1 MPQTVPQYSPALGIR
16 LKGNQVSY
24 APGDTIIGHVY
35 RRNHAVSPSASIQIK
50 LGGRTKTKLI
60 VSSGGNKRT
69 TYRGRF
75 NLIPENIHWKQI
87 FEGPLHIEQGGDEQ
101 VWPFA
106 ITLPKY
112 VDPRY
117 LQNGEQHES
126 YLPLGA
132 TDCVLP
138 STYSYPTAGTT
149 EAFVEYYLT
158 ATLRMRGKG
167 ASDGA
172 SAVLPI
178 TVKNLENGPPIAD
191 FAVKRAKSSQTIYT
205 YRLVPT
211 MKEVKLSFSQKF
223 KQVLQTTSV
232 PTFVFNMFVGLPT
245 IIQLD
250 NPNPIPFR
258 LNIVPDLKASS
269 EALRDVKHQVRLT
282 YVSIRIFTLTEVIC
296 EGSFAPHTKDKT
308 NEYDLCVMSA
318 LSQSIKDGIYIPC
331 TDGESAI
338 DIGEM
343 INLRLGHFRPGFPQL
358 PGDRRLSFDPTFTTY
373 NIRQSHRLKWEVRG
387 IVAEEG
393 FKEYGAVPI
402 TLLAPSDEHG
412 IGGLDQNPSNPVPMV
427 ESAGESVA
435 GPSQIQ
441 RNESWIQPPAEDQ
454 APPSFNQA
462 VKEDIPRPAEKTAA

>member
-1 MPQTVPQYSPALGIR
+1 MPRTVPQCSPALGIR
-16 LKGNQVSY
+16 LEGNQPSY
-24 APGDTIIGHVY
+24 APGDIIIGHVY
-35 RRNHAVSPSASIQIK
+35 RKIHAVSPSASIQIK

-60 VSSGGNKRT
+60 VSSASGGNKRT

-112 VDPRY
+112 VDPKY
-117 LQNGEQHES
+117 LENGEQHES
-126 YLPLGA
+126 FLPLGA

-158 ATLRMRGKG
+158 ATLRMRGKS

-178 TVKNLENGPPIAD
+178 TVANLENGPPIAD
-191 FAVKRAKSSQTIYT
+191 FAVKQARSSQTIYT

-250 NPNPIPFR
+250 NPNPIPFK
-258 LNIVPDLKASS
+258 LHIVPDLKATS

-296 EGSFAPHTKDKT
+296 EGTFAPHTKDKT
-308 NEYDLCVMSA
+308 NEYDLCVMGP
-318 LSQSIKDGIYIPC
+318 LSHGIREGIYIPC

-343 INLRLGHFRPGFPQL
+343 INLRLGHFSRGFPQL
-358 PGDRRLSFDPTFTTY
+358 PGDLGLSFDPTFTTY
-373 NIRQSHRLKWEVRG
+373 NIRQSHRLKWEVKG
-387 IVAEEG
+387 IVAEEE
-393 FKEYGAVPI
+393 FKEYGTVPI
-402 TLLAPSDEHG
+402 TLLAPSDEYG
-412 IGGLDQNPSNPVPMV
+412 MGGFDQSH
-427 ESAGESVA
+427 AGPIPAAGGSVA

-441 RNESWIQPPAEDQ
+441 RNESWIQPPAEDE

-462 VKEDIPRPAEKTAA
+462 VKEDTPRPAEKAAV